1 MFARTVSMQ
10 VRPNSLKQFTETFEN
25 EIMLT
30 LRKQKG
36 FKDEILVVVPGG
48 PEVLAISMWESKE
61 NADTYNSTTYPGV
74 LKSLSN
80 LIEASPKVK
89 TYDVTYSAFHKI
101 SAREAVAVHA

>member
-10 VRPNSLKQFTETFEN
+10 VKPNSLKQFTETLEN
-25 EIMLT
+25 EIIPT

-36 FKDEILVVVPGG
+36 FKDEMLFVIPGG

-61 NADTYNSTTYPGV
+61 NAETYNSTTYPGV
-74 LKSLSN
+74 LKSLAN

-89 TYDVTYSAFHKI
+89 AYDVAHSTFHKI
-101 SAREAVAVHA
+101 VAREAVAVHA

>member
-36 FKDEILVVVPGG
+36 FKDEILFVVPGG

-61 NADTYNSTTYPGV
+61 NAETYNSTTYPGV

-80 LIEASPKVK
+80 SIEAGPKVK
-89 TYDVTYSAFHKI
+89 TYDVAYSTFHKI
-101 SAREAVAVHA
+101 VAREAVAVHA